1 MTNNNSIKNDIQS
14 LSQAEKQNLAKHMAS
29 PFRCGGSFYIDGKL
43 IYRYGEHFISQDE
56 LNEHKYNREQWII
69 DHDHSICLTIGQNQ
83 GRLHPRVKTKS
94 K

>member
-29 PFRCGGSFYIDGKL
+29 PFRCGGSFY
-43 IYRYGEHFISQDE
+43 ISQDE